1 MIWVYFHIV
10 DDICGHN
17 YIPITK
23 IKAFNDRHCGTKVAL
38 NSFMQLQ
45 QGHKYLILTYL
56 HPKSVNLALHPHEHL

>member
-1 MIWVYFHIV
+1 MVWVYFHIV
-10 DDICGHN
+10 DDIGGHN

-45 QGHKYLILTYL
+45 QGHKYLILT
-56 HPKSVNLALHPHEHL
+56 